1 MGKIRMGQTQ
11 VLETIPTV
19 LVGVN
24 VDGKPNFMTVAGT
37 GIANGEPPMLAVPIR
52 PHHYTHKGITQN
64 LTFSVNI
71 PSVDLVKE
79 TDYCGIASGYKVNKA
94 EVCKF
99 NVFYGMLGSAP
110 LIEQCP
116 VNLECKV
123 LHILGLGSHSLVIGR
138 VEEAHV
144 SENCLTGGK
153 PDIDKIRPF
162 VYTIETGYPYQA
174 LGQVIGKA
182 FSIGRELK
190 R

>member
-1 MGKIRMGQTQ
+1 MRKILMGQTQ
-11 VLETIPTV
+11 VLETIPMI

-24 VDGKPNFMTVAGT
+24 VDGQANFMAVAGT

-52 PHHYTHKGITQN
+52 PHHYTYKGITRN

-71 PSVDLVKE
+71 PSIDLVKE
-79 TDYCGIASGYKVNKA
+79 TDYCGIASGFKVNKT

-99 NVFYGMLGSAP
+99 SVFYGKLGSAP

-123 LHILGLGSHSLVIGR
+123 LHILGLESHSLIIGR

-144 SENCLTGGK
+144 SENCLTDGQ

-162 VYTIETGYPYQA
+162 VYTIETGHPYQA
-174 LGQVIGKA
+174 LGQVIGQA